1 MHHRTVPWDLLLGS
15 HGACGTLAPELAIW
29 TRTCSAEGDQLRSWR
44 MRFDYSYRLSEKL
57 RGLAADNTEFP
68 VLVMARGRRKRAG
81 ARMGSRAGGMPCAI
95 QSHSL

>member
-1 MHHRTVPWDLLLGS
+1 M
-15 HGACGTLAPELAIW
+15 
-29 TRTCSAEGDQLRSWR
+29 SAGDQLRSWR

-57 RGLAADNTEFP
+57 RGLAADNAEFP

-95 QSHSL
+95 QSHSSNPGAWAFSQELE